1 MTKFIAS
8 NSVTRRYLKRGELM
22 AKRRAEAAQKASQER
37 KQDMSR
43 VDRAT
48 SLGSLRDS
56 NTNGSACLPDVAL
69 YAAGHRKSGQITAR

>member
-1 MTKFIAS
+1 MS
-8 NSVTRRYLKRGELM
+8 QDELM
-22 AKRRAEAAQKASQER
+22 AKRRAEAAQNALQER

-56 NTNGSACLPDVAL
+56 NTGGSACLPDVAL